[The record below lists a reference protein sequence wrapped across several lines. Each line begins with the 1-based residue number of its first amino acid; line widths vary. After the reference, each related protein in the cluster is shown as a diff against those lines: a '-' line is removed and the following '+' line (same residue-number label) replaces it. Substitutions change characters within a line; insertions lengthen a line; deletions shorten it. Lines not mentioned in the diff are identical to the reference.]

1 MPHAPC
7 LASTRP
13 ILRLWLSSQIEPHS
27 VTDDVFPSAF
37 RLAPPP
43 YLMHRKY
50 NEDLFENTKMT
61 FGEHLDELRHA
72 LVKSVL
78 ALVIG
83 FMVGLWFAGDLVEY
97 VQTPLKKALEDYYI
111 RLATK
116 EYRAYLTDQKEK
128 GGPVPAD
135 IDEAINR
142 FAEEGLITEERWVD
156 PDEVLGELAAGAPQL
171 FEGMKTELEKGGQPL
186 DTRRL
191 IKLRTYH
198 HVKDDPRVRII
209 GLKVEEPFVVYM
221 KAALVLGAILASPFI
236 FYFIWQFVAAGLYPH
251 ERRYV
256 HVFLPFSLGLFL
268 AGAALAFFVVFRFV
282 LAFLFTFYDWMG
294 IDPDPRISDW
304 LTFVLILPL
313 GFGISFQLPLVMLFL
328 ERIGIFTVA
337 SYLSN
342 WRISVLV
349 ICFIAMV
356 LTPSDPYSMLLMAV
370 PLIALFFLG
379 IWLCKWMPKR
389 TTPFGEAIG

>member
-1 MPHAPC
+1 MSRTTLPC
-7 LASTRP
+7 
-13 ILRLWLSSQIEPHS
+13 H
-27 VTDDVFPSAF
+27 D
-37 RLAPPP
+37 PPLP
-43 YLMHRKY
+43 PATPVHRKY
-50 NEDLFENTKMT
+50 NEDLFESTKMT
-61 FGEHLDELRHA
+61 FGEHLEELRGA
-72 LVKSVL
+72 LLKSVL
-78 ALVIG
+78 ALVVG
-83 FMVGLWFAGDLVEY
+83 FFIGLWFAGYLVEY
-97 VQTPLKKALEDYYI
+97 VQTPLKKALEDYYV
-111 RLATK
+111 RLAT
-116 EYRAYLTDQKEK
+116 EQYRAYLADQKEK

-135 IDEAINR
+135 IDEAIKR
-142 FAEEGLITEERWVD
+142 FADEGLITEERWVD
-156 PDEVLGELAAGAPQL
+156 PSEVLSELAAGAPQL
-171 FEGMKTELEKGGQPL
+171 FQGLKPGLEKDSQPL
-186 DTRRL
+186 DPKRL

-236 FYFIWQFVAAGLYPH
+236 FYFIWEFVAAGLYPH
-251 ERRYV
+251 EKRYV

-356 LTPSDPYSMLLMAV
+356 LTPSDPYSMLLMAA
-370 PLIALFFLG
+370 PLILLFFLG
-379 IWLCKWMPKR
+379 IWLCKWMPRR
-389 TTPFGEAIG
+389 TTPFGEAIE

>member
-1 MPHAPC
+1 
-7 LASTRP
+7 
-13 ILRLWLSSQIEPHS
+13 
-27 VTDDVFPSAF
+27 V
-37 RLAPPP
+37 
-43 YLMHRKY
+43 HRKF
-50 NEDLFENTKMT
+50 NEDLFESTKMT
-61 FGEHLDELRHA
+61 FGEHLEELRGA
-72 LVKSVL
+72 LLKSVL
-78 ALVIG
+78 ALIVG
-83 FMVGLWFAGDLVEY
+83 FLVGLWFAGGLVSY
-97 VQTPLKKALEDYYI
+97 VQTPLKQALKDYYI
-111 RLATK
+111 RVAK
-116 EYRAYLTDQKEK
+116 NEYIAYLEK
-128 GGPVPAD
+128 RREAGEPVPAN
-135 IDEAINR
+135 IDA
-142 FAEEGLITEERWVD
+142 AAQLLADKGLMTEERLVD
-156 PDEVLGELAAGAPQL
+156 PRDLKRLLNPEEAPVEPPSVDINPDHL
-171 FEGMKTELEKGGQPL
+171 M
-186 DTRRL
+186 RL
-191 IKLRTYH
+191 PTYH
-198 HVKDDPRVRII
+198 HVENDPRVRII

-221 KAALVLGAILASPFI
+221 KAALVLGVILASPFI

-251 ERRYV
+251 EKRYV

-356 LTPSDPYSMLLMAV
+356 LTPSDPYSMMLMAA
-370 PLIALFFLG
+370 PLILLFFLG